1 MKALHGDDR
10 PIPPNPKPNICAN
23 IFTVPDFH
31 LRLEIEAV
39 LPLDRCGPILG
50 NTCRMQMPQ
59 RSCLA
64 RGDRR
69 GLFEL
74 LLCLAR
80 ARGDDRALCISAS
93 ASKSCAGFHSGATF
107 TASMRGPCA
116 ALPGGTTRG
125 PAALSASIAA
135 WGIVAWGSN
144 WIVNAAGQCGRT
156 GWHA

>member
-23 IFTVPDFH
+23 IFTVPDSH
-31 LRLEIEAV
+31 LGLQTEAF
-39 LPLDRCGPILG
+39 LPFFRCGPILE

-59 RSCLA
+59 RSCWA

-69 GLFEL
+69 DLFEL

-93 ASKSCAGFHSGATF
+93 ASKSCAGCH
-107 TASMRGPCA
+107 
-116 ALPGGTTRG
+116 
-125 PAALSASIAA
+125 
-135 WGIVAWGSN
+135 
-144 WIVNAAGQCGRT
+144 
-156 GWHA
+156 